1 MQTKTHVRVAKFAA
15 IAIALTL
22 LFSSLLL
29 AQQTITATL
38 SGAVS
43 DSSGAVLSGAKIT
56 LTAPERGFSRIFTTN
71 NTGEYVFSLLSAGT
85 YTLQVEA
92 NGFKIYRQ
100 DGIVLAAGQSARQ
113 PITLTPGAMAEEITV
128 TTQAP
133 LLNVDNAN
141 ISSDITA
148 RQVVELPLNLRN
160 VFGLATLNSSVN
172 NTAEFQIV
180 GGNGIS
186 GQADQDISFLNF
198 GGTFFNTAAYLVDG
212 AWDTA
217 ADWGGVMYVPA
228 VDAVQ
233 EFKIQTNAFTA
244 QYGWSSGNVINVVGK
259 TGTNQLHGNIYDFY
273 RNSALDAKNFF
284 NQGVK
289 PLFHRNQFGATIGG
303 PIWKNKTFF
312 FGYYE
317 GLRSATPTTTQGVVP
332 TAAQLQ
338 GDFSAQLGA
347 QIATDA
353 LGRPILAGQITDPY
367 STRTVTAGQVDTV
380 TGLTAVTSGFVRDP
394 FAGNI
399 VPQARWDAIAAN
411 IANGNFWPASNQSGA
426 FNWGASAAAESHSDE
441 YSVRIDHNF
450 TDNTR
455 LFGRWSYKYE
465 SKVNIPTYFGGSDQA
480 GPGATNPNNRWN
492 ADIGLVHVFSPTLT
506 MSANF
511 GVTRWIEE
519 SQLQSFGFKASTLGL
534 PSFIDAI
541 SPQFPQIVPEGVV
554 NLGPRSGLDNYTVPR
569 VIYTPTVDFTKVVSR
584 HTLAF
589 GFMGISNDLN
599 GGHFK
604 VTTLAF
610 PTANTSSITGS
621 SDPNNQKDLTAG
633 TGSGFASFL
642 LGFGG
647 SVNGANSAPGQATGF
662 TQFPAMN
669 KKWLGWY
676 LQDDWK
682 ATSKLTLNLGLR
694 YEIQGAPT
702 ERFNAQ
708 QYFDFQAANPINAA
722 IGSTSLG
729 TVRGAVAYN
738 SSDNRSLYRTQ
749 YKNFAPRVGFAYQVM
764 PKLVFRSGYGVF
776 FLPNWYNQ
784 GPNLGFSQPTP
795 WVTTLPDGVTP
806 ADPLSNAFPN
816 GQVPVSGNS
825 LGALTGIGTG
835 INPAVDRNRPSSYVQ
850 QWMGGVQYE
859 LTNNDLIDITYFGN
873 HGVHALSQ
881 FINVN
886 QLPDTDLALGPALT
900 ANVPNPFF
908 GHITAGNCGL
918 NAPTVP
924 QQQLLRPY
932 PEYCDVTEAGAPVGN
947 SSYNALQATYTHRWH
962 AGLNVNVSY
971 TFSKFIDDVQGASG
985 WAFPGSA
992 SKVRDVYNI
1001 GRDRSVDVSDIP
1013 HSLVV
1018 NYVYEL
1024 PVGKGK
1030 LAGGQWSGPVNQI
1043 LGGWQLTGI
1052 FTAKSGFPLSI
1063 SPASDQM
1070 GQFGASS
1077 RPDVI
1082 GNPKPSNQNVNNW
1095 IDGAA
1100 FTNAQALTFGN
1111 APRTFGNLRSP
1122 HYINWDMGIQ
1132 KWWSFSEAKRLQFR
1146 LEMFNTFNH
1155 PNFFAPDQ
1163 NLSDYN
1169 PSDLLH
1175 STFGKISQAYPS
1187 RDVQAALKFYW

>member
-22 LFSSLLL
+22 LFSSPLL

-56 LTAPERGFSRIFTTN
+56 LTAPERGFTRIFTTN

-85 YTLQVEA
+85 YNLQVEV
-92 NGFKIYRQ
+92 NGFKTYRQ
-100 DGIVLAAGQSARQ
+100 DGVILAAGQSARQ
-113 PITLTPGAMAEEITV
+113 PITLTPGAVAEEITV

-160 VFGLATLNSSVN
+160 VIGLATLSSSVN

-198 GGTFFNTAAYLVDG
+198 GGSFFDTSAFLVDG

-217 ADWGGVMYVPA
+217 GDWGGVMYVPA

-259 TGTNQLHGNIYDFY
+259 SGTNQIHGDVYDFY
-273 RNSALDAKNFF
+273 RNSALDSKNFF
-284 NQGVK
+284 NQGEK

-303 PIWKNKTFF
+303 PLWKNKTYF

-317 GLRSATPTTTQGVVP
+317 GLRSATPTTTQAVVP
-332 TAAQLQ
+332 TAGQLQ

-347 QIATDA
+347 QLTDPATHSPLVDA

-367 STRTVTAGQVDTV
+367 STRQVTAGQVDPT

-399 VPQARWDAIAAN
+399 VPKGRWDAVSAN
-411 IANGNFWPASNQSGA
+411 IVNGNFWPAANQTGA

-465 SKVNIPTYFGGSDQA
+465 SKVNVPSYFGSSDPA

-492 ADIGLVHVFSPTLT
+492 ANLGLVHVFSPTLT

-511 GVTRWIEE
+511 GVTRWIEQ
-519 SQLQSFGFKASTLGL
+519 SQLQSFGFKSSTLGL
-534 PSFIDAI
+534 PSFIDTV
-541 SPQFPQIVPEGVV
+541 SPQFPQVVPEGVV
-554 NLGPRSGLDNYTVPR
+554 NLGPRSGLDNYLVPR
-569 VIYTPTVDFTKVVSR
+569 VIYTPTIDFTKAVSR
-584 HTLAF
+584 HTFSF
-589 GFMGISNDLN
+589 GFMGIDNFLD

-604 VTTLAF
+604 VTSLPF
-610 PTANTSSITGS
+610 PTANTSAITGS
-621 SDPNNQKDLTAG
+621 SDPTNQKEITGG
-633 TGSGFASFL
+633 TGSGFATFL
-642 LGFGG
+642 LGVGG
-647 SVNGANSAPGQATGF
+647 PVNGSNSQPGQATGINA
-662 TQFPAMN
+662 FPVTN
-669 KKWLGWY
+669 RKWLGWY

-682 ATSKLTLNLGLR
+682 ATSKLTVNLGLR

-702 ERFNAQ
+702 ERANAQ
-708 QYFDFQAANPINAA
+708 QYFDFNAANPINAA

-729 TVRGAVAYN
+729 IVRGAVAY
-738 SSDNRSLYRTQ
+738 SGSDNRGLYSTQ
-749 YKNFAPRVGFAYQVM
+749 YKNFAPRVGLAYQIM
-764 PKLVFRSGYGVF
+764 SKLVFRSGYGIF
-776 FLPNWYNQ
+776 YLPSWYIT
-784 GPNLGFSQPTP
+784 PTNLGYSQPTP
-795 WVTTLPDGVTP
+795 WQALLPDGVTP
-806 ADPLSNAFPN
+806 GNPLSNAFPT
-816 GQVPVSGNS
+816 GEVPVSGNT
-825 LGALTGIGTG
+825 LGGLTGIGTS
-835 INPAVDRNRPSSYVQ
+835 INPAIDRNRPSSYVQ
-850 QWMGGVQYE
+850 QWTGGVQYAI
-859 LTNNDLIDITYFGN
+859 TNNDLIDITYLGN
-873 HGVHALSQ
+873 HGAHVLSQ
-881 FINVN
+881 FINLD
-886 QLPDTDLALGPALT
+886 QLPDSDLALGAALT
-900 ANVPNPFF
+900 QNVPNPFF
-908 GHITAGNCGL
+908 GAITSSACGL
-918 NAPTVP
+918 DAATVP
-924 QQQLLRPY
+924 RQLLLRPY
-932 PEYCDVTEAGAPVGN
+932 PEYCDVTAAEAPVGD
-947 SSYNALQATYTHRWH
+947 STYNALQATYTHRWH
-962 AGLNVNVSY
+962 AGLNLNVSY
-971 TFSKFIDDVQGASG
+971 TYSRFVDDVQGASG

-992 SKVRDVYNI
+992 SKVRNIYNMAL
-1001 GRDRSVDVSDIP
+1001 DRSRDVSDIP

-1030 LAGGQWSGPVNQI
+1030 LIGGQWSGPVNQV

-1070 GQFGASS
+1070 AQFGASS

-1082 GNPKPSNQNVNNW
+1082 GNPKPSDQNINNW
-1095 IDGAA
+1095 INPAA
-1100 FTNAQALTFGN
+1100 FANAQPLTFGN
-1111 APRTFGNLRSP
+1111 APRTFADLRSP
-1122 HYINWDMGIQ
+1122 RYINWDMGIQ
-1132 KWWSFSEAKRLQFR
+1132 KWWGISEAKRLQFR
-1146 LEMFNTFNH
+1146 LEMFNAFNH

-1163 NLSDYN
+1163 NLSDA
-1169 PSDLLH
+1169 
-1175 STFGKISQAYPS
+1175 TFGKISQAYPS